1 MDIISH
7 RCKVPRNG
15 INFPFIDTWKMS
27 DDERN
32 ILKSRL
38 RREAQKI
45 FNEFDI
51 LFDEY
56 KTWLEKNNVT
66 LQLYQSV
73 LQNITGFEE
82 LSENKSILL
91 EDRKK
96 EIREAPDFGTLD
108 DIIHDYVN
116 WFNYTLLSTIVDRVC
131 RKISRSPDD
140 FREKVVIYEKELH
153 SFCQRCIYECPM
165 SSSLPPGNKFTKYMC
180 FKVQMPV
187 KYIKLKAEKIIT
199 FQVDLSEALN
209 LSPHTLYLQTV
220 DEGCVELLFSIPTSI
235 HCTLFPLQT
244 NMLNKLILLGVI
256 KVCTDGYVIKWDTN
270 SQCFHQTPDK
280 VICMCVSYMN
290 ISMYTTYLYPRT
302 TFLTN

>member
-1 MDIISH
+1 M
-7 RCKVPRNG
+7 
-15 INFPFIDTWKMS
+15 
-27 DDERN
+27 
-32 ILKSRL
+32 
-38 RREAQKI
+38 
-45 FNEFDI
+45 
-51 LFDEY
+51 
-56 KTWLEKNNVT
+56 
-66 LQLYQSV
+66 
-73 LQNITGFEE
+73 
-82 LSENKSILL
+82 
-91 EDRKK
+91 
-96 EIREAPDFGTLD
+96 
-108 DIIHDYVN
+108 N
-116 WFNYTLLSTIVDRVC
+116 WFNYSLLSTIVDRVC

-165 SSSLPPGNKFTKYMC
+165 SSSLPPGNKFTKYLC

-209 LSPHTLYLQTV
+209 LSPHTLYLHSV

-280 VICMCVSYMN
+280 VNCMCVSYMN
-290 ISMYTTYLYPRT
+290 ISMYSTYLMKHSIKGRT

>member
-1 MDIISH
+1 M
-7 RCKVPRNG
+7 PRNG

-27 DDERN
+27 DYEKND
-32 ILKSRL
+32 LKSRL

-45 FNEFDI
+45 FNKFDI
-51 LFDEY
+51 LFDDY
-56 KTWLEKNNVT
+56 QTWLVDNKVT

-82 LSENKSILL
+82 LSENKSTLL
-91 EDRKK
+91 EDRRK

-116 WFNYTLLSTIVDRVC
+116 WINYSLLSTIIVRVC

-140 FREKVVIYEKELH
+140 FWENVVKYETELH

-165 SSSLPPGNKFTKYMC
+165 SSSLPPGNKYLC
-180 FKVQMPV
+180 FKVHMPV
-187 KYIKLKAEKIIT
+187 KYIKIKAEMIIQ
-199 FQVDLSEALN
+199 FQLDLSEALN
-209 LSPHTLYLQTV
+209 LSPHTLYLQSV

-256 KVCTDGYVIKWDTN
+256 KVCTDGYVIKWDKN
-270 SQCFHQTPDK
+270 SQCFHQIPDK
-280 VICMCVSYMN
+280 VICMCDSYMN
-290 ISMYTTYLYPRT
+290 ISMYTYLYPNT
-302 TFLTN
+302 ALKANNLSI